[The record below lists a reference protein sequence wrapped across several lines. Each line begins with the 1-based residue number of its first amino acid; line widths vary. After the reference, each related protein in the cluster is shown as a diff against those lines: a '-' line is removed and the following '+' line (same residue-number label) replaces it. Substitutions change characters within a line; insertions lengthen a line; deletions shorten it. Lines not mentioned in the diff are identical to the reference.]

1 MGGDVRTNRTRHGSN
16 QSRGL
21 VPAWLVGPVG
31 VLLVAALAAGLLVA
45 TADEAAA
52 HGLPGDHVG
61 TPASAPIRFRQGI
74 EAPFGKADL
83 PAGFSFEKLF
93 SGKTTDLNG
102 EGFFDAVAGM
112 SCSGPGKNHKIG
124 KAHVCT

>member
-31 VLLVAALAAGLLVA
+31 VLLGAAPAAGLLVA

-52 HGLPGDHVG
+52 QGLPGEHVR
-61 TPASAPIRFRQGI
+61 TPASAPIRFRQGT
-74 EAPFGKADL
+74 EGPFAPAE
-83 PAGFSFEKLF
+83 PAAGASFEKPVARA
-93 SGKTTDLNG
+93 TT
-102 EGFFDAVAGM
+102 
-112 SCSGPGKNHKIG
+112 
-124 KAHVCT
+124 AHN